1 MADSGQKYHLKKTCA
16 NYDITSSLKQMKHGE
31 VVKRQSKGL
40 MSARSSHSNNFSAW
54 IERFKSLDFVKDTY
68 DEQPGEAQV
77 CRL

>member
-1 MADSGQKYHLKKTCA
+1 MAYHLKKTCA
-16 NYDITSSLKQMKHGE
+16 NYDITSSLRQKKHGE
-31 VVKRQSKGL
+31 VMKRQSQGL

-77 CRL
+77 SRLYLSCL